1 MKRTRILVPIL
12 ILVAA
17 FTFFG
22 CQSQE
27 LTSAKVYLQ
36 QKDYAKAEYNF
47 LTALDVEPESPEAP
61 YLLAVEIYANKNSG
75 LTDFVKAKKY
85 YDETLKRD
93 KSYLPDNMKQLREQL
108 YGACFNSAVN
118 TYNKVIRNESTNRD
132 ADLAETLKYFALA
145 AELKKSDP
153 KAPIQIARIHSE
165 LMNDNV
171 TAIANLD
178 KAISN
183 APKNAELKAE
193 KARILAK
200 DGCYDEALLIYE
212 EAFIA
217 SPRNMAIGLRYA
229 QFLFEQSKFEQSA
242 DVYNRLIIFEPS
254 NKDLYFNLGLTYL
267 RLDDIEASKEQFE
280 IVVALD
286 PEDTQALLMVGQV
299 YFDLKDYITAEIY
312 FRQAVNIEPE
322 NPDIL
327 KRLGV
332 TLTQQGRV
340 EEGLELYN
348 RGRSIEDGDYTDYD
362 EKIKDLKESGLL
374 NKFNIDLNEAWID
387 PAIWA
392 TLDYDMKVNI
402 AQFLASK
409 CEVEGSTG
417 RINLIDNKTG
427 KKINSYSNSG
437 GFK

>member
-12 ILVAA
+12 ILVAT

-47 LTALDVEPESPEAP
+47 LTALDVEPENPEAP

-108 YGACFNSAVN
+108 YGACFNSAVS
-118 TYNKVIRNESTNRD
+118 TYNGVIRNESTNRD

-183 APKNAELKAE
+183 APNNAELKAE

-200 DGCYDEALLIYE
+200 DGRNDEALLIYE

-217 SPRNMAIGLRYA
+217 SPRNLTIGLRYA
-229 QFLFEQSKFEQSA
+229 QFLFEQNKFEQSA
-242 DVYNRLIIFEPS
+242 DIYNRLIIFEPS
-254 NKDLYFNLGLTYL
+254 NENLYFNLGLTYL
-267 RLDDIEASKEQFE
+267 HLDDIESATTQFE
-280 IVVALD
+280 TVVALN
-286 PEDTQALLMVGQV
+286 PEDIQALTKVGQL
-299 YFDLKDYITAEIY
+299 YFDRKDYVTAEVY
-312 FRQAVNIEPE
+312 FRQALDIEPE
-322 NPDIL
+322 NSDVL

-348 RGRSIEDGDYTDYD
+348 RG
-362 EKIKDLKESGLL
+362 KEL
-374 NKFNIDLNEAWID
+374 
-387 PAIWA
+387 
-392 TLDYDMKVNI
+392 
-402 AQFLASK
+402 
-409 CEVEGSTG
+409 EGG
-417 RINLIDNKTG
+417 N
-427 KKINSYSNSG
+427 
-437 GFK
+437 